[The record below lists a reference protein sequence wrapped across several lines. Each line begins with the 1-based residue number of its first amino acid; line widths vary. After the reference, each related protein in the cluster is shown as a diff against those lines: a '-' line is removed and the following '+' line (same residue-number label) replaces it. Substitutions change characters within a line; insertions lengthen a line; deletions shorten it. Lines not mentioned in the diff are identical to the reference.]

1 MSKMMR
7 SLIAIA
13 AFALSSSLGWADDRP
28 AGIPEEARYA
38 KVDRVIDGDTIVLMD
53 RSRVR
58 LEGIDAPER
67 DQPYGPVATAALE
80 YMVGRA
86 IYYVETD
93 EDRYER
99 MLATLYHSKEGYN
112 INASLV
118 CAGFA
123 WWYEKY
129 APNNQL
135 LDNCQKE
142 AREAP
147 RGLWED
153 EDAVPPWV
161 WRRR

>member
-1 MSKMMR
+1 MIRFLSFA
-7 SLIAIA
+7 SLV
-13 AFALSSSLGWADDRP
+13 AFAWTLSVYADERP
-28 AGIPEEARYA
+28 AGVPSEARWV
-38 KVDRVIDGDTIVLMD
+38 KVDRVTDGDTIVLMD
-53 RSRVR
+53 RTRVR
-58 LEGIDAPER
+58 LHGIDAPER
-67 DQPYGPVATAALE
+67 DQPYGPVATSALE

-93 EDRYER
+93 KDRYDR

-123 WWYEKY
+123 WWYERY
-129 APNNQL
+129 APDNQL
-135 LDNCQKE
+135 LEDCQKE

-147 RGLWED
+147 KGLWED
-153 EDAVPPWV
+153 DAPMPPWE